1 MAALARV
8 ALSMVALSM
17 AYGCTSYCCTSY
29 GCACQEEHF
38 DLIFSLNDTTGAG
51 HIKVA
56 ELAHISPSSVDAR
69 ARLAKDARSWG
80 RHVRVTVALG
90 MQARAA

>member
-1 MAALARV
+1 VLGGIA
-8 ALSMVALSM
+8 
-17 AYGCTSYCCTSY
+17 
-29 GCACQEEHF
+29 
-38 DLIFSLNDTTGAG
+38 N
-51 HIKVA
+51 KVA